1 MEESKKRR
9 TKSGLRGVA
18 RFCALQT
25 LYKSEFCNSSV
36 DGVFDGSESEN
47 EAEAFLTESI
57 SVSEM
62 DKNFFKQLMNESTKN
77 LSEIDEIIAKNLSK
91 NWSMDR
97 IDSITKCILRLGIA
111 ELMCFKETPSNVIF
125 NEYIEIA
132 KAFFDTPEVSFI
144 NGILNKVADCIR
156 KKQ

>member
-1 MEESKKRR
+1 MEENKKRR
-9 TKSGLRGVA
+9 AKSGLRGVA

-25 LYKSEFCNSSV
+25 LYRSEFCNGSV
-36 DGVFDGSESEN
+36 ASGLGESEKCT
-47 EAEAFLTESI
+47 EAFLTESI
-57 SVSEM
+57 SVSDM
-62 DKNFFKQLMNESTKN
+62 DKDFFKRLLDESSKN
-77 LSEIDEIIAKNLSK
+77 LMDVDRIIAENLSK
-91 NWSMDR
+91 SWSMDR
-97 IDSITKCILRLGIA
+97 LDSVTKCILRLGIT

-144 NGILNKVADCIR
+144 NGLLNKAADFIR

>member
-9 TKSGLRGVA
+9 AKSGLRGLA

-25 LYKSEFCNSSV
+25 LYKSEFCNDAIVNTFCKS
-36 DGVFDGSESEN
+36 DPEN
-47 EAEAFLTESI
+47 KEEAFLSESI

-77 LSEIDEIIAKNLSK
+77 ISEIDKIIEKNLSK

-97 IDSITKCILRLGIA
+97 IDPVTKCILRLGIT
-111 ELMCFKETPSNVIF
+111 ELICFKETPSNVIF

-144 NGILNKVADCIR
+144 NGLLNKAANGIR
-156 KKQ
+156 KAQ

>member
-1 MEESKKRR
+1 MEGNKKRR

-25 LYKSEFCNSSV
+25 LYRSEFCNSTVASV
-36 DGVFDGSESEN
+36 LGESDKG
-47 EAEAFLTESI
+47 AEAFLTESI

-62 DKNFFKQLMNESTKN
+62 DKVFLKQLLDESSKN
-77 LSEIDEIIAKNLSK
+77 LSDVDAIIAKNLSK
-91 NWSMDR
+91 SWSMDR
-97 IDSITKCILRLGIA
+97 LDPVTKCILQLGIT

-144 NGILNKVADCIR
+144 NGLLNKAADSVR